1 MKNRTGEDKY
11 VMWGLFQEVR
21 CLEGKQKERVEKR
34 RGGIRRGWL
43 EEEVKVVEQGEEP

>member
-11 VMWGLFQEVR
+11 VMWDLFQEVR

-34 RGGIRRGWL
+34 MIEL
-43 EEEVKVVEQGEEP
+43 CQTQTPPAHKDIQAMVLS